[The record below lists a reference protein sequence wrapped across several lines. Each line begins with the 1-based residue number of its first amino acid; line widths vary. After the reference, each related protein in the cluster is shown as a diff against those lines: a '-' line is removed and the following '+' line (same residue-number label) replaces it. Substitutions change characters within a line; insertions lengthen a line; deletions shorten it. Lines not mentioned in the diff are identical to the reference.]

1 MCRCSETE
9 LNWVSTAMRK
19 ISELMQLLRGMSIN
33 RYFPAMGTAGFERT
47 AVKGK
52 RRVPRPPPRI
62 TASTSFVGVMLNL
75 LRIAGPALKLS
86 TDKGRL
92 PARNGF
98 EPLISQGQ
106 PELPSCKYLL

>member
-19 ISELMQLLRGMSIN
+19 ISELMQLLRGMSIK
-33 RYFPAMGTAGFERT
+33 RYLPAMGTAGFERT
-47 AVKGK
+47 VVKGK

-75 LRIAGPALKLS
+75 LRLAGPAQKLH
-86 TDKGRL
+86 TDKGRI
-92 PARNGF
+92 PPRIGF
-98 EPLISQGQ
+98 DH
-106 PELPSCKYLL
+106 